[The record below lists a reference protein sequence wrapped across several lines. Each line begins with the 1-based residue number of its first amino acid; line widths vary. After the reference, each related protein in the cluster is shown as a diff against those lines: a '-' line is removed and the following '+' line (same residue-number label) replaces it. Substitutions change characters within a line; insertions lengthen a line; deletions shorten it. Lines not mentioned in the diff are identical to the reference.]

1 MCALKQ
7 ASRSTPLPQLSVNA
21 LLAQPPI
28 PPMPP
33 TPPPRDTR
41 PRPRDEVQRRRAQ
54 LIDILETAI
63 AIVEEDLR
71 DATFL

>member
-21 LLAQPPI
+21 LLAQPPM

-33 TPPPRDTR
+33 TPPRDTR
-41 PRPRDEVQRRRAQ
+41 PRSRDEVHRRRAQ